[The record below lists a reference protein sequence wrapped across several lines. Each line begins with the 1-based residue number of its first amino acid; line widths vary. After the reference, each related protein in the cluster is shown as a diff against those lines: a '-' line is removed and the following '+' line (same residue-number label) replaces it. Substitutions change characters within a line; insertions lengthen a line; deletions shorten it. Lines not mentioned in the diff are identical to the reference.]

1 MEGGLTVDNIS
12 PKKEQSKKPRILIV
26 GGVAGGAS
34 CAARARRLSE
44 DAEIIVFERGP
55 FVSFA
60 NCGLPYYVGNVIT
73 HEKSLLVATPE
84 LFSKRFNIEVKVHSE
99 VLAIDREK
107 RELKVRNLLTG
118 EVSAEIYDALVLAP
132 GSSPIKP
139 PLPGIDLPGIF
150 TLRTIPD
157 SNRMKDWIVNK
168 NVKRA
173 VVVGGGFIG
182 LETAENLVK
191 RGISVTII
199 EMLPQIMP
207 PIDPEMAVP
216 LQEHLKAN
224 GVTLH
229 LGDSVA
235 KFERVEDVGN
245 LVVTTQTEMKFEC
258 EMALLAVG
266 VRPEVSLAKQ
276 AGLEIGVLGG
286 IRVTNQMRTSDE
298 NIWAVGDAVEV
309 RDFITGDWSLI
320 PLAGPANRQGRIAA
334 DVILGRDSSFRG
346 VQGTMVCKVFNN
358 TVAATGV
365 SEKTLLRLKSNGKEI
380 PYEKVYLHP
389 GQHAAYY
396 PGAKS
401 ITMKVIYSSEDGK
414 ILGAQAVG
422 EDGVEKRID
431 VIAMAIQKHST
442 VYDLEEAE
450 LCYAPQFGTAKD
462 PVNFAGMVAANAL
475 RGDSPVAHWANV
487 NESGMYILDVREP
500 SEFKAGHFEGSANIP
515 LPTLREKMNS
525 LPREKEILVYCGVG
539 QRSYYA
545 VRILRLNGFDVRNI
559 SGGMTTYQSQK
570 QVHQA

>member
-44 DAEIIVFERGP
+44 DAEIIIFERGP

-84 LFSKRFNIEVKVHSE
+84 LFSKRFNIEVRVQSE

-118 EVSAEIYDALVLAP
+118 EVSTEIYDALVLAP
-132 GSSPIKP
+132 GSSPIRP

-173 VVVGGGFIG
+173 VIVGGGFIG

-191 RGISVTII
+191 RGIAVTII
-199 EMLPQIMP
+199 EMLPQVMP

-235 KFERVEDVGN
+235 KFERGEDAGN
-245 LVVTTQTEMKFEC
+245 LVVTTKTEKKFEC

-276 AGLEIGVLGG
+276 AGLEIGALGG

-346 VQGTMVCKVFNN
+346 VQGTMVCKVFNS

-365 SEKTLLRLKSNGKEI
+365 SEKTLLRLKSKGKEI

-396 PGAKS
+396 PGAKP
-401 ITMKVIYSSEDGK
+401 ITMKLIYSSEDGK

-475 RGDSPVAHWANV
+475 RGDSPTAHWANV
-487 NESGMYILDVREP
+487 NEPDKYS
-500 SEFKAGHFEGSANIP
+500 
-515 LPTLREKMNS
+515 LRC
-525 LPREKEILVYCGVG
+525 PRTV
-539 QRSYYA
+539 
-545 VRILRLNGFDVRNI
+545 
-559 SGGMTTYQSQK
+559 
-570 QVHQA
+570 

>member
-12 PKKEQSKKPRILIV
+12 PKKEQSKRPRILIV

-139 PLPGIDLPGIF
+139 PFPGIDLPGIF

-245 LVVTTQTEMKFEC
+245 LVVTTKTEMKFEC

-346 VQGTMVCKVFNN
+346 VQGTMVCKVFNII
-358 TVAATGV
+358 VAATGV
-365 SEKTLLRLKSNGKEI
+365 SEKTLLSLKSKGKEI

-401 ITMKVIYSSEDGK
+401 ITMKLIYSPKDGR

-422 EDGVEKRID
+422 EEGVEKRID

-487 NESGMYILDVREP
+487 NEPGMYILDVREP

-559 SGGMTTYQSQK
+559 SGGMTTYRSQK
-570 QVHQA
+570 QVHRI

>member
-118 EVSAEIYDALVLAP
+118 EVSAEIYDVLVLAP

-245 LVVTTQTEMKFEC
+245 LVVTTKTEMKFEC

-401 ITMKVIYSSEDGK
+401 ITMKLIYSPKDGR

-422 EDGVEKRID
+422 EEGVEKRID

>member
-1 MEGGLTVDNIS
+1 M
-12 PKKEQSKKPRILIV
+12 
-26 GGVAGGAS
+26 
-34 CAARARRLSE
+34 
-44 DAEIIVFERGP
+44 
-55 FVSFA
+55 
-60 NCGLPYYVGNVIT
+60 GNVIT

-84 LFSKRFNIEVKVHSE
+84 LFSKRFNIEVRVQSE

-107 RELKVRNLLTG
+107 RELKIRNLLTG
-118 EVSAEIYDALVLAP
+118 EVYTENYDALVLAP
-132 GSSPIKP
+132 GSSPISP

-199 EMLPQIMP
+199 EMLPQVMP

-235 KFERVEDVGN
+235 KFELGQNTDN
-245 LVVTTQTEMKFEC
+245 LVVTTKAEKKFEC

-276 AGLEIGVLGG
+276 AGLEIGALGG

-309 RDFITGDWSLI
+309 RDFVTGDWSLI

-346 VQGTMVCKVFNN
+346 VQGTMVCKVFQCHCC
-358 TVAATGV
+358 
-365 SEKTLLRLKSNGKEI
+365 R
-380 PYEKVYLHP
+380 H
-389 GQHAAYY
+389 
-396 PGAKS
+396 
-401 ITMKVIYSSEDGK
+401 
-414 ILGAQAVG
+414 
-422 EDGVEKRID
+422 R
-431 VIAMAIQKHST
+431 
-442 VYDLEEAE
+442 
-450 LCYAPQFGTAKD
+450 
-462 PVNFAGMVAANAL
+462 
-475 RGDSPVAHWANV
+475 R
-487 NESGMYILDVREP
+487 
-500 SEFKAGHFEGSANIP
+500 
-515 LPTLREKMNS
+515 
-525 LPREKEILVYCGVG
+525 
-539 QRSYYA
+539 
-545 VRILRLNGFDVRNI
+545 
-559 SGGMTTYQSQK
+559 
-570 QVHQA
+570 